1 MTWNPAG
8 KSNDAGFKAV
18 TSIRSK
24 LTYARIAF
32 NGSGNSAVAY
42 AMLDGLQDGRNFL
55 WNLSIDRQLSRS
67 VQLSLNYEGRKT
79 GENRMVHVGRA
90 QVRAIF

>member
-1 MTWNPAG
+1 MTWNPSG
-8 KSNDAGFKAV
+8 KPNDAGFRAV
-18 TSIRSK
+18 TSIRARA
-24 LTYARIAF
+24 TYARIAYT
-32 NGSGNSAVAY
+32 GAANSAVAY

-55 WNLSIDRQLSRS
+55 WSVNVDRQLSRS

-90 QVRAIF
+90 QVRAVF